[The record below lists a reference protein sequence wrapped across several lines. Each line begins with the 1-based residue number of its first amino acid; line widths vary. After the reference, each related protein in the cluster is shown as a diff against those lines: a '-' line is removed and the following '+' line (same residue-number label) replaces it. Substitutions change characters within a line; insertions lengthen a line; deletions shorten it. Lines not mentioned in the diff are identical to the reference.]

1 MPQGG
6 ASGNGPVTPAA
17 SDIGQNLASIRADD
31 VFWRIEWI
39 AHSIESLEGR
49 RGRAE
54 TRIDEFLA
62 DLAKANLPPGLA
74 DTIAGRLKAKLERV
88 VSIRAAAGSAD
99 TIFRAALG
107 RLTAGHH

>member
-1 MPQGG
+1 LGKIV
-6 ASGNGPVTPAA
+6 AN
-17 SDIGQNLASIRADD
+17 IRADD

-49 RGRAE
+49 RVRAE
-54 TRIDEFLA
+54 TRIDEFIA
-62 DLAKANLPPGLA
+62 DLGKANLPPGLA

-88 VSIRAAAGSAD
+88 VSSRAAAGSAD
-99 TIFRAALG
+99 AVFRAALG